1 VAHFVKSVLT
11 LRSKKT
17 PIMPQLL
24 LRNIRIIAPQQPLL
38 DGQIR
43 DILIKNGKILK
54 IDIEIAPDTE
64 GVTEVFDVPNACVSI
79 GWLDVGTQTGDPG
92 LEHREDFESVSKA
105 AMAGG
110 FTTLAPFPNTE
121 PAIFTKSDILYI
133 KNSTKSY
140 LVDFQPIGA
149 LSVDCKGKDLAEML
163 DMRSVG
169 AVAFSDGRKSVQD
182 SGLLL
187 RGLQYAKIFDGLIFN
202 VPNDK
207 AIAPHGEIHEGEVS
221 TSLGLSGFPSM
232 AEELMVQRDLQLL
245 AYADSRLHFHNIST
259 VGAVAY
265 IREAKK
271 QGLKVTASVAAL
283 NLCFTDDVLRGF
295 DTNFKVMPP
304 LREELDRQALIE
316 GLADGT
322 IDFISTNH
330 TPVDEEGK
338 NLEFPYADF
347 GAIGLETTFGIINQY
362 LHKVFT
368 VNDLVRFLAIQPR
381 HVLSLEIPTITE
393 GAEANLTIFN
403 TDETWTFSDK
413 DIVSKSKNSP
423 LTGHILRGA
432 VLGVVNKGKW
442 SMTKRR

>member
-1 VAHFVKSVLT
+1 MHP
-11 LRSKKT
+11 KKT

-24 LRNIRIIAPQQPLL
+24 LRNIRIIAPNQPEL

-54 IDIEIAPDTE
+54 IDTNITLDTE
-64 GVTEVFDVPNACVSI
+64 GDVKVFEQPNACVSI

-92 LEHREDFESVSKA
+92 LEHREDLESVAKA

-110 FTTLAPFPNTE
+110 FTALAPFPNTE
-121 PAIFTKSDILYI
+121 PAIHSKSEILYI
-133 KNSTKSY
+133 KNRTASY

-187 RGLQYAKIFDGLIFN
+187 RGMQYAKIIDGLIFN
-202 VPNDK
+202 VPFDK
-207 AIAPHGEIHEGEVS
+207 TIAPHGEIHEGEVS
-221 TSLGLSGFPSM
+221 TSLGLSGMPSM

-259 VGAVAY
+259 AGAVAY
-265 IREAKK
+265 IRAAKK
-271 QGLKVTASVAAL
+271 QGLNVTASVAAL

-304 LREELDRQALIE
+304 LREELDRQALID

-347 GAIGLETTFGIINQY
+347 GAIGLETTFGLLNQF
-362 LHKVFT
+362 LNKKFT
-368 VNDLVRFLAIQPR
+368 IQDFVEFLAINPR
-381 HVLSLEIPTITE
+381 HVLGLEMPSITE
-393 GAEANLTIFN
+393 GAVANLTIFN
-403 TDETWTFSDK
+403 PDETWRFSSK
-413 DIVSKSKNSP
+413 DIFSKSKNTP
-423 LTGHILRGA
+423 LIGQILRGC
-432 VLGVVNKGKW
+432 VLGVLNKEK
-442 SMTKRR
+442 SNFVKNN

>member
-1 VAHFVKSVLT
+1 MHP
-11 LRSKKT
+11 KKT

-54 IDIEIAPDTE
+54 IDSKIALEDE
-64 GVTEVFDVPNACVSI
+64 SGIKVFEQPNACVSI

-92 LEHREDFESVSKA
+92 LEHREDLESVSKA

-110 FTTLAPFPNTE
+110 FTALAPFPNTE
-121 PAIFTKSDILYI
+121 PAIHSKSEILYI
-133 KNSTKSY
+133 KNRTASY

-169 AVAFSDGRKSVQD
+169 AIAFSDGRKSVQD

-187 RGLQYAKIFDGLIFN
+187 RGMQYAKIFEGLIFN

-207 AIAPHGEIHEGEVS
+207 TIAPHGEIHEGEVS
-221 TSLGLSGFPSM
+221 TSLGLSGIPSM

-245 AYADSRLHFHNIST
+245 EYADSRLHFHNIST
-259 VGAVAY
+259 AGAVTS

-271 QGLKVTASVAAL
+271 RGLKVTASVAAM

-295 DTNFKVMPP
+295 NTNFKVMPP
-304 LREELDRQALIE
+304 LREELDRQALIK

-362 LHKVFT
+362 LHKSFT
-368 VNDLVRFLAIQPR
+368 IQDFVEFLAINPR
-381 HVLSLEIPTITE
+381 HVLGLEMPTITE

-403 TDETWTFSDK
+403 PDETWTFSSK
-413 DIVSKSKNSP
+413 DILSKSKNSP
-423 LTGHILRGA
+423 LVGQILRGA
-432 VLGVVNKGKW
+432 VLGVVNNDKW
-442 SMTKRR
+442 SISKSH

>member
-1 VAHFVKSVLT
+1 MLT

-54 IDIEIAPDTE
+54 IDTEITLGTE
-64 GVTEVFDVPNACVSI
+64 GGVNVFDKPNACVSI

-92 LEHREDFESVSKA
+92 FEHREDLESVSKA

-110 FTTLAPFPNTE
+110 FTALAPFPNTE
-121 PAIFTKSDILYI
+121 PAIHSKSEILYI
-133 KNSTKSY
+133 KNRTASY

-187 RGLQYAKIFDGLIFN
+187 RGMQYAKIFDGLIFN

-221 TSLGLSGFPSM
+221 TSLGLSGIPSM

-245 AYADSRLHFHNIST
+245 TYADSRLHFHNIST
-259 VGAVAY
+259 AGAVTY

-304 LREELDRQALIE
+304 LREEVDRQALIE

-347 GAIGLETTFGIINQY
+347 GAIGLETTFGLINQF
-362 LHKVFT
+362 LHNNFT
-368 VNDLVRFLAIQPR
+368 MSDFVRFLAIQPR
-381 HVLSLEIPTITE
+381 EVLGLEIPTITE
-393 GAEANLTIFN
+393 GTEANLTIFN
-403 TDETWTFSDK
+403 PDETWTFTSK
-413 DIVSKSKNSP
+413 DIFSKSKNTP
-423 LTGHILRGA
+423 LMGNILRGA
-432 VLGVVNKGKW
+432 VLGVINNGKW
-442 SMTKRR
+442 SMAKSH